1 MKILIYTH
9 FYYPEVGA
17 ASLRMQY
24 FVKTL
29 EDDTNEIR
37 IITPLPNYPQG
48 KIYRGF
54 SKFYKKNEEKNII
67 HLPIYLPK
75 KHSVLK
81 RGVSYLSYLFS
92 SFFYTLFSTFKPD
105 IVIASSPPISTAL
118 GAALISKIKRSK
130 FILDLR
136 DIWPDIGIELGLL
149 KRKSI
154 ISMLTKIERFILNSA
169 STVLVTA
176 KGDKRNIQTKGVAES
191 KIKVIYNG
199 ADTETFKPMNED
211 EKNNIRK
218 KYNIPLNRIVLIY
231 FGSFNYGMNDIETL
245 GNTLSKLKHKKG
257 KIFFIAIGDGDNLE
271 EFINKIKSNVDYKH
285 LSSLNTGEI
294 AKLISA
300 SDLSL
305 IPRKKIQNDTGGN
318 TPVKIFESWAAEI
331 PVLLSVNVESEA
343 AKIFNECNAGVLVE
357 PGNEE
362 EYLLTLEKLI
372 DDPNLENLGK
382 AGRPFVVENYNR
394 MKQAEKLRL
403 IIKEI

>member
-1 MKILIYTH
+1 MKILVYTH

-24 FVKTL
+24 FAKTL
-29 EDDTNEIR
+29 EDNTNEIR

-48 KIYRGF
+48 KIYKGF
-54 SKFYKKNEEKNII
+54 SKLFQKEKKMNII
-67 HLPIYLPK
+67 YLPLYLPK

-81 RGVSYLSYLFS
+81 RVITYLSYLLS

-105 IVIASSPPISTAL
+105 IIIASSPPISTAL

-130 FILDLR
+130 FIIDLR

-176 KGDKRNIQTKGVAES
+176 EGDKRNIQMKGVDES

-199 ADTETFKPMNED
+199 ADTETFKPVNED
-211 EKNNIRK
+211 EKIIIRK
-218 KYNIPLNRIVLIY
+218 KYNIPLNKIVLIY
-231 FGSFNYGMNDIETL
+231 FGSFNYGMNDIEIL
-245 GNTLSKLKHKKG
+245 GDTLSKLTQKKE
-257 KIFFIAIGDGDNLE
+257 KIIFIAIGDGDNLE
-271 EFINKIKSNVDYKH
+271 EFINKINSNVEYKH
-285 LSSLNTGEI
+285 ISSLNTEDI

-305 IPRKKIQNDTGGN
+305 IPRKKINKDTGGN
-318 TPVKIFESWAAEI
+318 TPVKIFESWATGI
-331 PVLLSVNVESEA
+331 PVLLSANIGSET
-343 AKIFNECNAGVLVE
+343 AKIFNECQAGILVE
-357 PGNEE
+357 SGNED
-362 EYLLTLEKLI
+362 EYFQALEKLI
-372 DDPNLENLGK
+372 DDPNLGDLGK
-382 AGRPFVVENYNR
+382 TGRPFVVDNFNR
-394 MKQAEKLRL
+394 KKQAEKLR
-403 IIKEI
+403 IITEEL

>member
-29 EDDTNEIR
+29 EQDANEIR
-37 IITPLPNYPQG
+37 IIAPLPNYPQG
-48 KIYRGF
+48 KIYKGF
-54 SKFYKKNEEKNII
+54 SKFFDKNEGKNII
-67 HLPIYLPK
+67 YLPIYIPK

-92 SFFYTLFSTFKPD
+92 SFFYNLFSTFKPD
-105 IVIASSPPISTAL
+105 IIIASSPPISTAL
-118 GAALISKIKRSK
+118 GAALISKIKRSN

-154 ISMLTKIERFILNSA
+154 ISMLTKIERFILKTASA
-169 STVLVTA
+169 VLVTA
-176 KGDKRNIQTKGVAES
+176 AGDKKNIENKGVNEN

-199 ADTETFKPMNED
+199 ADTETFKPVNED

-218 KYNIPLNRIVLIY
+218 KYDIPLNKIVLIY

-245 GNTLSKLKHKKG
+245 GNTLSKLNNKNG
-257 KIFFIAIGDGDNLE
+257 KIFFIAIGDGDNLQ
-271 EFINKIKSNVDYKH
+271 EFINKINGNIEYKH
-285 LSSLNTGEI
+285 ISSMNTEEI
-294 AKLISA
+294 A
-300 SDLSL
+300 
-305 IPRKKIQNDTGGN
+305 PRKKIQNDTGGN

-331 PVLLSVNVESEA
+331 PVLLSTNVESEA
-343 AKIFNECNAGVLVE
+343 AKIFNECKAGVLVE
-357 PGNEE
+357 PGNEG
-362 EYLLTLEKLI
+362 EYLRSLEKLI
-372 DDPNLENLGK
+372 DDPNLKNLGD
-382 AGRPFVVENYNR
+382 AGRPFVVANYNR

-403 IIKEI
+403 FIEEI

>member
-1 MKILIYTH
+1 MKILIYSH
-9 FYYPEVGA
+9 FYHPEVGA

-24 FVKTL
+24 FVKAI
-29 EDDTNEIR
+29 EQDANEIR
-37 IITPLPNYPQG
+37 IIAPLPNYPKG
-48 KIYRGF
+48 KIYKGF
-54 SKFYKKNEEKNII
+54 SKFFDRNVKKNII
-67 HLPIYLPK
+67 YLPLYIPK

-118 GAALISKIKRSK
+118 GAAFISKIKRSK

-176 KGDKRNIQTKGVAES
+176 KGDKRNIEKKGVAEN

-199 ADTETFKPMNED
+199 ADTETFKPVNED

-231 FGSFNYGMNDIETL
+231 FGSFNYGMNDIEIL
-245 GNTLSKLKHKKG
+245 GNTLSKLTHKKE

-271 EFINKIKSNVDYKH
+271 EFINNINNTIEYKH
-285 LSSLNTGEI
+285 ISSLDTEEI
-294 AKLISA
+294 AEILST

-318 TPVKIFESWAAEI
+318 TPVKIFESWAAGI
-331 PVLLSVNVESEA
+331 PVLLSVNFESEA

-357 PGNEE
+357 PGNEDE
-362 EYLLTLEKLI
+362 FLQALEKLI
-372 DDPNLENLGK
+372 DDPNLKNLGD
-382 AGRPFVVENYNR
+382 AGRSFVLENYNR
-394 MKQAEKLRL
+394 TKQTEKLRL
-403 IIKEI
+403 IIEDI